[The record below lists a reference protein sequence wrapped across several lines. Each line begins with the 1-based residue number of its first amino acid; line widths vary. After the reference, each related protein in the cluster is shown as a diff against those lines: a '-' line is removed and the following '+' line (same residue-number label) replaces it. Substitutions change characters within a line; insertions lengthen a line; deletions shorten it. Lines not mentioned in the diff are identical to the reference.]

1 MQTQQDLARRFIEQA
16 YRQQLSGAVE
26 SAINLYR
33 AALEMHPTAEAHV
46 QLASAYSQ
54 QGRYED
60 AIDECM
66 LAIELDPDYGEAYND
81 LATYLMA
88 MDCYEAALTWLEKAI
103 AAPNYPNRAAAYL
116 NLARAY
122 QHFGQTFKVAQVLRQ
137 AWQCEKHLPALNAY
151 QALLGSLN

>member
-1 MQTQQDLARRFIEQA
+1 MQTQQEIARRFLEQG

-33 AALEMHPTAEAHV
+33 AALEMHPTAEAYR

-60 AIDECM
+60 AVDQCM
-66 LAIELDPDYGEAYND
+66 LAIELNPDYGEAYND
-81 LATYLMA
+81 LGVYLMA
-88 MDCYEAALTWLEKAI
+88 MDCYEAAISWLEKAI
-103 AAPNYPNRAAAYL
+103 AAPNYPNRATAYM

-122 QHFGQTFKVAQVLRQ
+122 QHFGQTFKVAQTLRE
-137 AWQCEKHLPALNAY
+137 AWQREKYIPALNAY
-151 QALLGSLN
+151 QTLLGSLN

>member
-1 MQTQQDLARRFIEQA
+1 MQTQQDIARRFLEQA

-26 SAINLYR
+26 SAISLYR
-33 AALEMHPTAEAHV
+33 AALEMHPTAQAHV

-66 LAIELDPDYGEAYND
+66 LAIELDPNYGKAYND

-88 MDCYEAALTWLEKAI
+88 MDCYEAAMLWLEKAI
-103 AAPNYPNRAAAYL
+103 ALPNYSDRAAAYL

-122 QHFGQTFKVAQVLRQ
+122 QHFGQTLKVAQVLRE
-137 AWQCEKHLPALNAY
+137 AWQREKHLPALNAY
-151 QALLGSLN
+151 QNLLGSLN